1 MQFQQSLHT
10 RRHENGRI
18 STIRFH
24 NLKYLEGNCMQNLS
38 PGDERQPQ
46 GLRAHIHTFT
56 MRAFSDSSAKSSPS
70 TPPSAASPVQNSPS
84 IPPPTPH
91 PIQNSPNSP
100 FPTAC
105 AGQNSPNSSF
115 PTACAGQNSPNTKHT
130 GPLRY
135 KTRPAH
141 PFTLHARYKTRP
153 ARPKWPNMARFN
165 RAWRTFYR
173 CHHQQ
178 ATQGELFHAHTHT
191 RPSRRIPLASSAA
204 FEARHTAT
212 DLYTPIMAAPL
223 ISREDQHTAA
233 DLCTHDPAIVVDTG
247 DHRQDRIERKNA
259 HA

>member
-1 MQFQQSLHT
+1 M
-10 RRHENGRI
+10 R
-18 STIRFH
+18 
-24 NLKYLEGNCMQNLS
+24 NLS
-38 PGDERQPQ
+38 PGDERRPQ

-56 MRAFSDSSAKSSPS
+56 MRAFSDSSAKKFAHCGPSRSSSAKKLAQHTPTNATPGRKLSQHTPPPPHPVENSPS
-70 TPPSAASPVQNSPS
+70 TPPSAASPV
-84 IPPPTPH
+84 
-91 PIQNSPNSP
+91 
-100 FPTAC
+100 
-105 AGQNSPNSSF
+105 
-115 PTACAGQNSPNTKHT
+115 QNSPNTKHT

-223 ISREDQHTAA
+223 IVRKDQQAA
-233 DLCTHDPAIVVDTG
+233 AALCIHDPAIVVDTA
-247 DHRQDRIERKNA
+247 DHRQDRNERKNA
-259 HA
+259 HT